1 MKYLKI
7 ILTSFFLSLIV
18 SNAYAAKGA
27 ATVYKIT
34 MTKLEMCD
42 STSTDSLCNNPVT
55 IGTGTSPVIDIASA
69 TAGEAAASYGNLGLG
84 EFGTTYTYFQITMKR
99 AMTLKGTAKDDN
111 GTGTTCITAGNG
123 TNRIGGAGAANGGTP
138 AEVTLYAGIVGT
150 SSDGLPLTMNTVDDA
165 NGTGPD
171 AAGVIA
177 DQHDFF
183 QHREKLDT
191 TLTLKAGV
199 IPTVKIAFGTSQ
211 ALQAVGNMGN
221 CTQNAAAK
229 VGFIAAEPDV
239 SITFE

>member
-1 MKYLKI
+1 MKYFKI
-7 ILTSFFLSLIV
+7 ILASFFLSLIV
-18 SNAYAAKGA
+18 TNTYAAKGA
-27 ATVYKIT
+27 ATVFKIT

-42 STSTDSLCNNPVT
+42 STSTDSSCNNPVT
-55 IGTGTSPVIDIASA
+55 IGTGTSPVIDIAST
-69 TAGEAAASYGNLGLG
+69 TAGASAASYGNLGLG
-84 EFGTTYTYFQITMKR
+84 KFGTTYTYFQITMKR
-99 AMTLKGTAKDDN
+99 AMTLKGTAVDDN
-111 GTGTTCITAGNG
+111 GTTCITAGNG

>member
-7 ILTSFFLSLIV
+7 ILVSFFLSLIV
-18 SNAYAAKGA
+18 SNTYAAKGA
-27 ATVYKIT
+27 ATVFKIT
-34 MTKLEMCD
+34 ITKLEICD

-55 IGTGTSPVIDIASA
+55 IGTGTSSVIDIASS
-69 TAGEAAASYGNLGLG
+69 TAGEAAASYGNLSLG
-84 EFGTTYTYFQITMKR
+84 NFGTTYTYFQITMNR
-99 AMTLKGTAKDDN
+99 AMTLKGTAVD
-111 GTGTTCITAGNG
+111 GAGTTCITAGNG

-150 SSDGLPLTMNTVDDA
+150 SGDGLPLTMNTVDDA
-165 NGTGPD
+165 EGTGPD
-171 AAGVIA
+171 AAGVVA

-183 QHREKLDT
+183 QYREKLDT

-211 ALQAVGNMGN
+211 ALEAVGNMGN
-221 CTQNAAAK
+221 CAQNAAAK
-229 VGFIAAEPDV
+229 VGFIAAEPDI

>member
-7 ILTSFFLSLIV
+7 ILTSFLLSLIV

-27 ATVYKIT
+27 ATVFKIT

-42 STSTDSLCNNPVT
+42 STSTDSSCNNPVT
-55 IGTGTSPVIDIASA
+55 IGTGTSPVIDIAST
-69 TAGEAAASYGNLGLG
+69 TAGASAASYGNLGLG
-84 EFGTTYTYFQITMKR
+84 KFGTTYTYFQITMKR
-99 AMTLKGTAKDDN
+99 AMTLKGTAVDDN
-111 GTGTTCITAGNG
+111 GTTCITAGNG

-138 AEVTLYAGIVGT
+138 AEVTLYAGIVGN
-150 SSDGLPLTMNTVDDA
+150 SSHGLPLTMNTVDDA

>member
-7 ILTSFFLSLIV
+7 ILASFFLSLMV
-18 SNAYAAKGA
+18 TNTYAAKGV

-42 STSTDSLCNNPVT
+42 STSTDSSCKNPVT
-55 IGTGTSPVIDIASA
+55 IGTGTSSVIDIAST
-69 TAGEAAASYGNLGLG
+69 TAGATAASYGNLALG
-84 EFGTTYTYFQITMKR
+84 KFGTTYTYFQITMKR
-99 AMTLKGTAKDDN
+99 AMTLKGTAKD
-111 GTGTTCITAGNG
+111 GAGTTCITSGNG
-123 TNRIGGAGAANGGTP
+123 TNRQGGAGAANGGAP
-138 AEVTLYAGIVGT
+138 AEVTLYAGIVG
-150 SSDGLPLTMNTVDDA
+150 SSADGLPLTMNTVDDA
-165 NGTGPD
+165 NGAGPD
-171 AAGVIA
+171 AAGVVD

-183 QHREKLDT
+183 QYRQKLDT

-199 IPTVKIAFGTSQ
+199 IPTVKIAFGTAT
-211 ALQAVGNMGN
+211 ALEAVGNMGD

>member
-1 MKYLKI
+1 MKYFKI
-7 ILTSFFLSLIV
+7 ILASFFLSLIV
-18 SNAYAAKGA
+18 TNTYAAKGA
-27 ATVYKIT
+27 ATVFKIT

-42 STSTDSLCNNPVT
+42 STSTDSSCNNPVT
-55 IGTGTSPVIDIASA
+55 IGTGTSPVIDIAST
-69 TAGEAAASYGNLGLG
+69 TAGASAASYGNLGLG
-84 EFGTTYTYFQITMKR
+84 KFGTTYTYFQITMKR
-99 AMTLKGTAKDDN
+99 AMTLKGTAVD
-111 GTGTTCITAGNG
+111 GAGTTCITAGNG

-138 AEVTLYAGIVGT
+138 AEVTLYAGVVGN
-150 SSDGLPLTMNTVDDA
+150 SSHGISLTMNTVDDA
-165 NGTGPD
+165 EGTGPD

-199 IPTVKIAFGTSQ
+199 IPTVKIAFGTAT
-211 ALQAVGNMGN
+211 ALEAVGNMGD

>member
-7 ILTSFFLSLIV
+7 ILTSFLLSLIV

-27 ATVYKIT
+27 ATVFKIT

-42 STSTDSLCNNPVT
+42 STSTDSSCNNPVT
-55 IGTGTSPVIDIASA
+55 IGTGTSPVIDIAST
-69 TAGEAAASYGNLGLG
+69 TAGASAASYGNLGLG
-84 EFGTTYTYFQITMKR
+84 TFGTTYTYFQITMKR
-99 AMTLKGTAKDDN
+99 AMTLKGTAVDEA
-111 GTGTTCITAGNG
+111 GTTCITAGNG

>member
-7 ILTSFFLSLIV
+7 ILTSFLLSLIV

-42 STSTDSLCNNPVT
+42 STSTDSSCNNPVT
-55 IGTGTSPVIDIASA
+55 IGTGASDTIDIAST
-69 TAGEAAASYGNLGLG
+69 TAGVSAASYGNLSLG
-84 EFGTTYTYFQITMKR
+84 KFGTTYTYFQITMKR
-99 AMTLKGTAKDDN
+99 AMTLKGTAVD
-111 GTGTTCITAGNG
+111 GAGTTCITAGNG

-165 NGTGPD
+165 DGTGPD
-171 AAGVIA
+171 AAGVVA

-183 QHREKLDT
+183 QFREKLDT

-211 ALQAVGNMGN
+211 ALEAVGNMGN
-221 CTQNAAAK
+221 CAQNAAAA
-229 VGFIAAEPDV
+229 VGFIAAEPDI